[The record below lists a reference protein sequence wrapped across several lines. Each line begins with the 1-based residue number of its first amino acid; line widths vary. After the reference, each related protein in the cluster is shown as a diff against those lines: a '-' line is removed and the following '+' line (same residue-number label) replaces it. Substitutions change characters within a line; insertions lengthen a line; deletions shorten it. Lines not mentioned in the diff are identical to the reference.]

1 MQTFLSKNSCFIKK
15 QASSLKLFSKFEHI
29 MAKLFQILASW
40 VDSNPMPWLKFNSG
54 RSRTNRD
61 KDSTQIQTYHFFNAK
76 WFQNNDVI
84 SACLK
89 IELASEERSVVQI
102 WWLHPPGCGDVNSQ
116 HLLQNQMNEQLDITI
131 LSTLWNKKCSCCL
144 YTEIPKKWSNRK
156 VERKKKIGT
165 YKGYCFTTK

>member
-1 MQTFLSKNSCFIKK
+1 MVKVFQT
-15 QASSLKLFSKFEHI
+15 
-29 MAKLFQILASW
+29 LASW

-116 HLLQNQMNEQLDITI
+116 HLLQKQMNEQLDITM
-131 LSTLWNKKCSCCL
+131 LSTLWNKKYSSCL